1 MRLPSFTKHASKGTA
16 SKDGVATGHATSP
29 TDSDNR
35 AATTKPSTKSANES
49 SGPFTITCNRCS
61 AVLPVYITTKRIEAI
76 TRAGN
81 QELNKHQR
89 RCEGPRRS
97 QSESVHP
104 ATAPISSKDAPVAGL
119 WNKPRASSENTAATF
134 DANGAFLKR
143 ATNDSRSSSS
153 MPPTTVS
160 SNKVRAS
167 ESNKT
172 TTDHAGARAAKRLPP
187 ADRSRTSSST
197 KTTSSSG
204 PSRSTGPSH
213 SVGRSS
219 FAGSDHPNRPPGP
232 ARAPS
237 YSDFYQREIEAKKRE
252 REEEEAKAVAALAV
266 HRGRKRGVEV
276 PIEKDA
282 GAMDEVMAS
291 IYNGKAKAEDEAERN
306 VKKQR
311 TA

>member
-16 SKDGVATGHATSP
+16 SKDGVATGHATSA

-35 AATTKPSTKSANES
+35 AAATKPSTMSANES

-61 AVLPVYITTKRIEAI
+61 AVLPVYIVTKRIEAI

-97 QSESVHP
+97 QHEIVRP
-104 ATAPISSKDAPVAGL
+104 AGAPTTSKDAPAPSL

-143 ATNDSRSSSS
+143 ATSDSRSSSS
-153 MPPTTVS
+153 MPPTAVS

-172 TTDHAGARAAKRLPP
+172 MTDHAGARATKRLPP
-187 ADRSRTSSST
+187 ADRSRSSSST
-197 KTTSSSG
+197 LTTSSSG

-213 SVGRSS
+213 SAGRSGYP
-219 FAGSDHPNRPPGP
+219 GSAHPTRPSQP

-237 YSDFYQREIEAKKRE
+237 YSDFYQREIEAKRRE
-252 REEEEAKAVAALAV
+252 REEEEARAVAALAV

-276 PIEKDA
+276 LIEKDA
-282 GAMDEVMAS
+282 GAIDEAMAS
-291 IYNGKAKAEDEAERN
+291 IYSGKAKKEEGVRPAL
-306 VKKQR
+306 KKQR
-311 TA
+311 MA